1 MSRTPRFREDVV
13 AAVQDSPRRIAL
25 VTGSARGI
33 GRAAAEALID
43 SGHDVIGLDVRRQD
57 QGRMVRTI
65 ELDLADPGAIDALCR
80 EIGRVDV
87 LVNNAAILLEKPFD
101 DVTVEE
107 FEHLVAVNQRAVFLL
122 CQGLGG
128 QMRDRRWGRI
138 VNVSSIG
145 GRTGG
150 YTNSGV
156 YAMTKAA
163 VLSLT
168 RSFARYLG
176 PHGVTVN
183 AVAPGLI
190 DTEMAREQSQQYQG
204 PQLNALQVAAL
215 RRTADASEVAAVI
228 DFLASERAS
237 FVTGA
242 TIDVNGGWLM
252 V

>member
-1 MSRTPRFREDVV
+1 MTVSE
-13 AAVQDSPRRIAL
+13 SPRRRVAL

-33 GRAAAEALID
+33 GRATAQALMD
-43 SGHDVIGLDVRRQD
+43 SGHEVIGLDVTPQE
-57 QGRMVRTI
+57 QGRLSRIV
-65 ELDLADPGAIDALCR
+65 LVDLADPAAISALCQD
-80 EIGRVDV
+80 IGRVDV

-101 DVTVEE
+101 EVTIEE
-107 FEHLVAVNQRAVFLL
+107 FERVVAINQRAVFLL
-122 CQGLGG
+122 CQAFGAR
-128 QMRDRRWGRI
+128 MRDQRWGRI
-138 VNVSSIG
+138 INVSSIG

-163 VLSLT
+163 VISLT
-168 RSFARYLG
+168 KSFARYLG

-190 DTEMAREQSQQYQG
+190 ATDMAREQGEKYSG
-204 PQLNALQVAAL
+204 PQLNALDVAAL
-215 RRTADASEVAAVI
+215 RRRADPSEVAAVI
-228 DFLASERAS
+228 DFLASDRAG

-242 TIDVNGGWLM
+242 TVDVNGGWLM